1 VRPQIVVSV
10 EQALSMSYA
19 TLRFRHLGWRVIR
32 IEAAPRPGL
41 STRGDPNRHIG
52 RDLGAG
58 ADRCSY
64 FVAPN
69 AGKESLVLDLKRPE
83 GQALLHRLV
92 RELPVDV
99 FCTNTLPA
107 HHRALGFDYETLRA
121 AHPALIWAS
130 ISAMGL
136 EHPTVPGYDPMMQ
149 ARCGFMDLTGYA
161 DGPPLQ
167 CGPPITDYKA
177 GDEVFAQ
184 VMRALWERAE
194 TGQGQAIDVSMS
206 RGALSW
212 LHTFTPLLDMG
223 SPPEELRRSGN
234 EHRQF
239 IPVNAYETADGWIY
253 IAIGSDV
260 QWQRLVADPRFAAL
274 DEEIYR
280 TNEGRRSD
288 KDRLFRRIGEITR
301 GLPYAALAEVLSAAR
316 IPHAPITPIEGVPEL
331 PDYQQGQTRTVTPDG
346 REIRLPPPAVETA
359 HLREADRTLPL
370 APRYGEHTETIL
382 GELGLAA
389 TEIAALREQGVV
401 A

>member
-1 VRPQIVVSV
+1 
-10 EQALSMSYA
+10 MSYA

-32 IEAAPRPGL
+32 IEATPRPGL
-41 STRGDPNRHIG
+41 SSRGDPNRSIG
-52 RDLGAG
+52 RHLGAG

-64 FVAPN
+64 FMAPN

-83 GQALLHRLV
+83 GQRILHRLV

-107 HHRALGFDYETLRA
+107 HHHALGFDHETLRTQR
-121 AHPALIWAS
+121 PELIWAS
-130 ISAMGL
+130 ISAMGID
-136 EHPTVPGYDPMMQ
+136 HPKVPGYDPMMQ
-149 ARCGFMDLTGYA
+149 ARCGFMDLTGHA

-184 VMRALWERAE
+184 VLLALWERAE
-194 TGQGQAIDVSMS
+194 TGQGKTIDVSMS

-223 SPPEELRRSGN
+223 SPPDELRRSGN

-260 QWQRLVADPRFAAL
+260 QWKRLVADPRFASL
-274 DEEIYR
+274 DEEGFC
-280 TNEGRRSD
+280 TNEGRRAD
-288 KDRLFRRIGEITR
+288 KERLFRCIGEITR
-301 GLPYAALAEVLSAAR
+301 ELPYATLAEVLTAAR
-316 IPHAPITPIEGVPEL
+316 IPHAPITPIESVPDL
-331 PDYQQGQTRTVTPDG
+331 PDYQQAQTRTVTPDG
-346 REIRLPPPAVETA
+346 REIRLPPPAVETD
-359 HLREADRTLPL
+359 HLQQADRTLPL
-370 APRYGEHTETIL
+370 APSYGEHTEAIL
-382 GELGLAA
+382 NELGLQID
-389 TEIAALREQGVV
+389 EIADLREQGVV